1 MPESVQGVLLRKIRF
16 SDTSLIITWFTD
28 ARGKIK
34 TIAKGALRPRSPFL
48 GKLDLF
54 FSCDLLLF
62 IARKSEIHT
71 LREVSVLTTFDGIR
85 RNYSKTAV
93 ASYFVELVEEVTEP
107 DHPVPEIY
115 DLLLRAFGY
124 LDSSAP
130 SAKTITFFESE
141 LCKCIGLQAS
151 GSRVSA
157 AERIAD
163 AFGRLPR
170 NRAEIVGRLV

>member
-1 MPESVQGVLLRKIRF
+1 MHGVLLRRIRF

-34 TIAKGALRPRSPFL
+34 TIAKGALRPKSPFI

-54 FSCDLLLF
+54 FNCDLLLSL
-62 IARKSEIHT
+62 ARKSEIHT
-71 LREVSVLTTFDGIR
+71 LREVSILNTFDGIR
-85 RNYSKTAV
+85 RNYVNTAV
-93 ASYFVELVEEVTEP
+93 ASYFVELIEEVTEP

-115 DLLLRAFGY
+115 NLLLRAFGY

-130 SAKTITFFESE
+130 GAKTITFFESE
-141 LCKCIGLQAS
+141 LCKYMGLQ
-151 GSRVSA
+151 GSHVSA
-157 AERIAD
+157 AERIVE

-170 NRAEIVGRLV
+170 SRGEVMGMLQSR

>member
-1 MPESVQGVLLRKIRF
+1 MHGVLLRRIRF

-34 TIAKGALRPRSPFL
+34 TIAKGALRLKSPFI

-54 FSCDLLLF
+54 FNCDLLLSV
-62 IARKSEIHT
+62 ARKSEIHT
-71 LREVSVLTTFDGIR
+71 LREVSVLNTFDGIR
-85 RNYSKTAV
+85 RNYVNTAV
-93 ASYFVELVEEVTEP
+93 ASYFVELIEEVTEP

-115 DLLLRAFGY
+115 NLLLRAFGY

-130 SAKTITFFESE
+130 DAKTITFFESE
-141 LCKCIGLQAS
+141 LCKYMGLQ

-157 AERIAD
+157 AERIEE

-170 NRAEIVGRLV
+170 SRGEVMDKLVPR